1 VEGGVNWGLVNIS
14 FPILLNLVSPFSMF
28 LVLNFHVRLIVFV
41 LRLTSLL
48 CLEVFVHINY
58 ITLKIYLFTLTQLMR
73 IYDLCEIPDQA
84 EWRLWNVWLGW
95 NNISCLIYISF
106 MSCFMFIRVCRIHL
120 WDWVHF
126 DIAIK
131 FRITAVL
138 IVVKWSSIS

>member
-1 VEGGVNWGLVNIS
+1 MNWGLVNIS

-84 EWRLWNVWLGW
+84 E
-95 NNISCLIYISF
+95 
-106 MSCFMFIRVCRIHL
+106 
-120 WDWVHF
+120 
-126 DIAIK
+126 
-131 FRITAVL
+131 
-138 IVVKWSSIS
+138 